1 VMKEAVA
8 RVQDF
13 NVADHWLNFASDN
26 LGRYQDPDGLGEKEE
41 GEKLRCLAQTYYM
54 LGHAYL
60 EYGLN
65 ATARVAFKNAV
76 RMQADFAE
84 AYYELGVLHL
94 KKLRNPKRA
103 GKYLEQAELHFV
115 RQGNLDR
122 ATLTHQ
128 LSTPRDKIEENGQ
141 AAEDWLKE
149 GLRLQKLGLYQ
160 WAVDAYK
167 MAIAYQSNFLDA
179 YYNMGVAYGC
189 LEDLGLGKITSA
201 VGAFKQ
207 AIRIKPDFVH
217 AHVALG
223 AAYIRQNEFEEA
235 IRLLTEAAQQTPEN
249 HHVYYYWGTALRL
262 SGRVDDS
269 VGVLEKAVMLA
280 PDSLQDRFSLGLAY
294 LDTHQHESAGEA
306 LLEVVRIRP
315 DFADAHYLLGQLFH
329 SHLNDRERSVQHLQ
343 TAEKLY
349 FKLKDHE
356 KSARIQQMLAS

>member
-1 VMKEAVA
+1 

-13 NVADHWLNFASDN
+13 NIADHWLNFASDS

-41 GEKLRCLAQTYYM
+41 GEKLRCLAQSYYM
-54 LGHAYL
+54 LGHACL

-65 ATARVAFKNAV
+65 AMARVAFKNAV
-76 RMQADFAE
+76 RTRSDFAE

-94 KKLRNPKRA
+94 KKLRNAKRA
-103 GKYLEQAELHFV
+103 GKYLEQAELHFAQ
-115 RQGNLDR
+115 QGDLQR
-122 ATLTHQ
+122 ATLARQ
-128 LSTPRDKIEENGQ
+128 LNTPKNEIEENDK

-189 LEDLGLGKITSA
+189 LEDLGRGKITSA

-207 AIRIKPDFVH
+207 AIRLKPDFIH

-235 IRLLTEAAQQTPEN
+235 IRLLTGTAQRVPKN
-249 HHVYYYWGTALRL
+249 HHVFYYWGTALRL
-262 SGRVDDS
+262 SGRADDAVS
-269 VGVLEKAVMLA
+269 VLEKSVALA

-294 LDTHQHESAGEA
+294 LDAHQHESAGEA
-306 LLEVVRIRP
+306 LLETVRIRP

-329 SHLNDRERSVQHLQ
+329 SHLEDRERSVKHLK

-349 FKLKDHE
+349 SKLKDHE
-356 KSARIQQMLAS
+356 KSARIRQILAS